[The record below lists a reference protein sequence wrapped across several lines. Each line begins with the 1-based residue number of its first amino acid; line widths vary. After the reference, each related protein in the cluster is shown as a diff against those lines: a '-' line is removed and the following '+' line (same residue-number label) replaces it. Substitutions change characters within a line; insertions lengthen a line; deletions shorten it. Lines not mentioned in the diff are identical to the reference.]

1 MGSSATAATHGGAG
15 RLGVPKP
22 LPLIGAWERHL
33 AKTYYI
39 SDTSCIEVEILKIV
53 TENSI
58 KNYMIPTFKK
68 LSEIWNSDVNDVK
81 WVNNILE
88 EPHNNIDFKDEK
100 GEQWKLIFPKEKGVV
115 FIIDF
120 TLHEDMIKSYA
131 GGAIGDEDKLLD
143 KDDNASVV
151 VFPQDS
157 VEILEL
163 RFVHEVE
170 LHARDLPADDLE
182 IYHSKFLKFYDI
194 VFYEILK
201 LLRRHPEHIPY
212 YQRMYYRWLLEQRT
226 NGLI

>member
-1 MGSSATAATHGGAG
+1 VFES
-15 RLGVPKP
+15 
-22 LPLIGAWERHL
+22 L

-39 SDTSCIEVEILKIV
+39 SDRSCDEVDILKIV

-68 LSEIWNSDVNDVK
+68 LSEKWNSDVNDVK

-88 EPHNNIDFKDEK
+88 EPHNIIDFKNEK
-100 GEQWKLIFPKEKGVV
+100 GHWKLIFPKEKGVV
-115 FIIDF
+115 FILDF
-120 TLHEDMIKSYA
+120 TLHEDNIMTYA
-131 GGAIGDEDKLLD
+131 GGAIGDGDKLLD
-143 KDDNASVV
+143 KDDNASVI
-151 VFPQDS
+151 VFPHDS

-182 IYHSKFLKFYDI
+182 MYYGKFLKSYNIFI
-194 VFYEILK
+194 YEILK
-201 LLRRHPEHIPY
+201 LLKRHPEHIPY

-226 NGLI
+226 KGLM